1 MFIQTEGT
9 PNPSTLK
16 FIPGCD
22 VMGRAGTANFTNSEM
37 ATRSPLAV
45 RLFETDG
52 VEGVFLGDDFITVT
66 KTEAREWETMKPMI
80 LGAIMEHFTD
90 GKAVI
95 EGAADDEDDDLADGS
110 IEAQIKELL
119 DTRVRPAVA
128 QDGGDIVFQSFEAG
142 IVYLRMQGA
151 CSGCPSS
158 AMTLKS
164 GVENM
169 LKHYIPEV
177 LEVREA

>member
-22 VMGRAGTANFTNSEM
+22 VMGRAGTANFTTAEM
-37 ATRSPLAV
+37 AARSPLAV

-52 VEGVFLGDDFITVT
+52 VEGVFLGGDFITVT
-66 KTEAREWETMKPMI
+66 KADDRQWETMKPMI

-95 EGAADDEDDDLADGS
+95 EGAQDDDDDANDGS

-128 QDGGDIVFQSFEAG
+128 QDGGDIIFQSFESG

-158 AMTLKS
+158 SMTLKS

>member
-9 PNPSTLK
+9 PNPATLK

-22 VMGRAGTANFTNSEM
+22 VMGRAGTANFTSAEM
-37 ATRSPLAV
+37 AIRSPLAV

-52 VEGVFLGDDFITVT
+52 VDGVFLGGDFVTVT
-66 KTEAREWETMKPMI
+66 KTDEKEWETLKPMI
-80 LGAIMEHFTD
+80 LGAIMEHFTA
-90 GKAVI
+90 GNAVI
-95 EGAADDEDDDLADGS
+95 ESGVDDDDDDAADGS
-110 IEAQIKELL
+110 IEAQIIELL

-128 QDGGDIVFQSFEAG
+128 QDGGDIVFQSFESG

-158 AMTLKS
+158 TMTLKH
-164 GVENM
+164 GIENM
-169 LKHYIPEV
+169 LKHYIPEI

>member
-1 MFIQTEGT
+1 
-9 PNPSTLK
+9 
-16 FIPGCD
+16 
-22 VMGRAGTANFTNSEM
+22 MGAAGTANFTTVQM
-37 ATRSPLAV
+37 AERSPLAV

-52 VEGVFLGDDFITVT
+52 VDGVFLGGDFITVT
-66 KTEAREWETMKPMI
+66 KTEAQEWDTMKPMI

-95 EGAADDEDDDLADGS
+95 ETADDDDDDADDGS
-110 IEAQIKELL
+110 IEGQIRELL

-128 QDGGDIVFQSFEAG
+128 QDGGDIIFEKFENG

-169 LKHYIPEV
+169 LRHYIPEV
-177 LEVREA
+177 QEVREA